1 MAHLL
6 SMGKKKILTVIPER
20 NIISTGNYIEIFSH
34 RNYDVNFY
42 SEIHSTIVPQ
52 VPAPQGHEFFVWN
65 MITTT
70 NTNLLSNFKLLFITE

>member
-1 MAHLL
+1 
-6 SMGKKKILTVIPER
+6 MGKKKILTVIPER

-52 VPAPQGHEFFVWN
+52 VPAPQGHEFFV
-65 MITTT
+65 
-70 NTNLLSNFKLLFITE
+70 